1 MARYREWANS
11 GAEPRSRFFN
21 GWVKGIL
28 IGVAVVALFLFI
40 AQDQETLNV
49 QSPVAASDPRFADYV
64 AALTGAPVEAGDRY
78 QVLRNGDQ
86 AFPAMREAIR
96 DAASRISFESFVYQ
110 DGAVGDEFTRELAAA
125 AARGVDVRIVL
136 DAYGSALSDES
147 TQQLL
152 DAGAHLVWFNTLRPW
167 TLEETNYR
175 THRKVLVVDGRV
187 GFTGGLGL
195 ADHWAGHAQG
205 PDRWR
210 DTHFRIVGPAVRG
223 LEAAFYENWLESG
236 GRSTPELDP
245 EVEPEAPEAQSA
257 QSVVIWSNPTGGTG
271 RVKLLFLLSI
281 AGARRQIDIQSPYFV
296 LDESTRWSL
305 DEARKRGVRV
315 RVLTEGDQTD
325 AQPVKHASRDA
336 YQSLIETG
344 YEIYEYQPTM
354 MHVKALV
361 VDGVWSVI
369 GSANFDN
376 RSLELNDELT
386 VGVQDPGFAAELLR
400 DFEADLKRSR
410 RIDRGTVWYQAPWRR
425 ARERFWGLFD
435 EVF

>member
-1 MARYREWANS
+1 MARYREWADA
-11 GAEPRSRFFN
+11 GPESRWRRLR
-21 GWVKGIL
+21 GWAKGLLVVVIL
-28 IGVAVVALFLFI
+28 VGLFLFI

-49 QSPVAASDPRFADYV
+49 QSPVPAGDPRFAGYV
-64 AALTGAPVEAGDRY
+64 ASLTGAAVEVGDRY

-96 DAASRISFESFVYQ
+96 DAARRISFESFIYQ
-110 DGAVGDEFTRELAAA
+110 DGAVGDQFTRELAAA

-136 DAYGSALSDES
+136 DAYGSALSEKS
-147 TQQLL
+147 TKQLL
-152 DAGAHLVWFNTLRPW
+152 DAGAHLVWFNTVRPW

-195 ADHWAGHAQG
+195 ADHWTGHAQD
-205 PDRWR
+205 PSRWR

-245 EVEPEAPEAQSA
+245 EEARQASGA
-257 QSVVIWSNPTGGTG
+257 QSVVIWSNPTGGAG

-296 LDESTRWSL
+296 LDASTRWSL
-305 DEARKRGVRV
+305 DQARKRGVRV

-325 AQPVKHASRDA
+325 AQPVKDASRDA
-336 YQSLIETG
+336 YQSLIDAG
-344 YEIYEYQPTM
+344 YELYEYQPTM
-354 MHVKALV
+354 MHVKAMV

-386 VGVQDPGFAAELLR
+386 VGVHAGDFATELLQ

-410 RIDRGTVWYQAPWRR
+410 RIGSGTVWYQAPWRR
-425 ARERFWGLFD
+425 LRERFWSLFS